1 MCRCRIGGPRRPV
14 PRAFLPTLGRRR
26 VGTGWRWASGTRMCI
41 RALSREALRVGTIG
55 LGRGA
60 PRSIATPRCR
70 FCERWLS
77 ERQSRASDRFL
88 RLGPPILM
96 KARFGLGL
104 AQAYDGADQPDEA
117 ISALGERT
125 PLPPG
130 GPCPGF
136 SFRVASMPCAG
147 MQPDARPR
155 GLAWKSWDLRSNVQC
170 AASPQVLPAACCR
183 HTCPSLVG
191 SQSLSHSSCALLLEY
206 IIASDLFHQRL

>member
-1 MCRCRIGGPRRPV
+1 MRALDIAVAEPRYRFLVYNVSVVFWRVARPLQR
-14 PRAFLPTLGRRR
+14 PGRFPAILAPMRR
-26 VGTGWRWASGTRMCI
+26 VADAI
-41 RALSREALRVGTIG
+41 RDA
-55 LGRGA
+55 
-60 PRSIATPRCR
+60 
-70 FCERWLS
+70 
-77 ERQSRASDRFL
+77 
-88 RLGPPILM
+88 LGPDDTEW